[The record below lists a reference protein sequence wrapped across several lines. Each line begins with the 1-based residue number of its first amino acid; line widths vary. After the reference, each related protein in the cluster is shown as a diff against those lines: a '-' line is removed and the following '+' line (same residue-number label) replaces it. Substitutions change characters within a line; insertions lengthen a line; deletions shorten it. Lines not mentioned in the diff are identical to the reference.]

1 MKTAI
6 NFKRYIKNDPSQIR
20 EIGFY
25 VNGTKYWFLNG
36 EYHRE
41 GGPAVEYSDGEK
53 FWLLNGYAH
62 REDGPAC
69 EYSDGTKHWYL
80 NGKFH
85 REDGP
90 ACEYSN
96 GTKQWFLN
104 GNRFLSEIDYWE
116 VVEKYKKNRKNT
128 K

>member
-1 MKTAI
+1 MKTDI
-6 NFKRYIKNDPSQIR
+6 KFIRYVRNDPKQKK
-20 EIGFY
+20 EICFY
-25 VNGTKYWFLNG
+25 SDGDKHWFLNG

-80 NGKFH
+80 NG
-85 REDGP
+85 
-90 ACEYSN
+90 
-96 GTKQWFLN
+96 
-104 GNRFLSEIDYWE
+104 NRFLSEIDYWE
-116 VVEKYKKNRKNT
+116 VVEKYNKDNKIK
-128 K
+128 

>member
-25 VNGTKYWFLNG
+25 VNGTKYW
-36 EYHRE
+36 
-41 GGPAVEYSDGEK
+41 
-53 FWLLNGYAH
+53 LLNGHNH
-62 REDGPAC
+62 REDGPAI
-69 EYSDGTKHWYL
+69 ERSDGTKSWYL
-80 NGKFH
+80 NGNLH

-90 ACEYSN
+90 ARMWSD
-96 GTKQWFLN
+96 GTKDFYLN
-104 GNRFLSEIDYWE
+104 EKYHREEDYWKALE
-116 VVEKYKKNRKNT
+116 EYKKRNIK

>member
-20 EIGFY
+20 EIGFH
-25 VNGTKYWFLNG
+25 VNGTKYW
-36 EYHRE
+36 
-41 GGPAVEYSDGEK
+41 
-53 FWLLNGYAH
+53 LLNGHNH
-62 REDGPAC
+62 REDGPAI
-69 EYSDGTKHWYL
+69 ERSDGSKEWWL
-80 NGKFH
+80 NGRQH

-90 ACEYSN
+90 AIEWSDGDKEWCLNGKLHREDGPAIESN